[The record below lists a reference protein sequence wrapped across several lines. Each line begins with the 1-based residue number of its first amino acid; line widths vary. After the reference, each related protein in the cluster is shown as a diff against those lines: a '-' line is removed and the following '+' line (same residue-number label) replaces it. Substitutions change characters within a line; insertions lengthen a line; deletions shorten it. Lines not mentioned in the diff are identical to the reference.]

1 MKSLLFIILLTGG
14 VFASCKQIS
23 RITARPDPN
32 TSTSGTIG
40 SVKATNGAL
49 PIGER
54 NAPRPLDTLIAK
66 H

>member
-1 MKSLLFIILLTGG
+1 MKSFIFIIVLMGG
-14 VFASCKQIS
+14 AFASCKQIS
-23 RITARPDPN
+23 KISARPDPN
-32 TSTSGTIG
+32 TSTTGTIG